1 MPGVE
6 GRGEWEVDRKPVAE
20 LLRVALL
27 SLLTLCAFG
36 ASWVFASGASRV
48 STVAGAPAVE
58 VGRVAPASRSIARQI
73 PLPEPELLRLGA
85 PSVPLALL
93 DASGLTPMRAP
104 RAATVAEALAVN
116 GVEVGPQDRLSS
128 APDAMV
134 NAGDVIRLVRVTD
147 YDVVV
152 REPVA
157 FPVQLVKDATLLTG
171 RVVVVTAGVA
181 GLADNTYR
189 VHVDDGAETGR
200 TFVSAVEIVTPV
212 AEVRHVGTKPAAPAA
227 APADIESIIRTAA
240 ARWGADPTQLLRVAW
255 CESRYNPSAYN
266 ASGASGLFQFMPRT
280 WAANSVRAGFGGAS
294 VWDPVASANTAA
306 YMFSIGQ
313 AGQWSCK

>member
-1 MPGVE
+1 M
-6 GRGEWEVDRKPVAE
+6 AE
-20 LLRVALL
+20 LRRVASLA
-27 SLLTLCAFG
+27 LLTLAVLV
-36 ASWVFASGASRV
+36 ASWVLASGAAREMAAHPNAPSVSDRV
-48 STVAGAPAVE
+48 SPL
-58 VGRVAPASRSIARQI
+58 SRSLVRQI
-73 PLPEPELLRLGA
+73 PLPDPQLLRLGG

-93 DASGLTPMRAP
+93 DAGGLTPMRAP

-128 APDAMV
+128 APDALV
-134 NAGDVIRLVRVTD
+134 SPGDIIRLTRVTTHD
-147 YDVVV
+147 IVV
-152 REPVA
+152 REPLP
-157 FPVQLVKDATLLTG
+157 FTVQTREDATLPAG
-171 RVVVVTAGVA
+171 RVVVATAGIA

-189 VHVDDGAETGR
+189 VEVADGLEASR
-200 TFVSAVEIVTPV
+200 TLVASVEVVTPV
-212 AEVRHVGTKPAAPAA
+212 VEVRRVGTRPAIPAA
-227 APADIESIIRTAA
+227 APAGIEAIIRAAA

-280 WAANSVRAGFGGAS
+280 WAANSVRAGYAGAS

-313 AGQWSCK
+313 AGQWTCK